1 LITDNPRPGDRSLR
15 DEDRY
20 LFLESILSSRN
31 YFYISYVGQSIK
43 DNSTIPPSVLVSEFL
58 DTIGRGFS
66 VEGIKVTERL
76 VTRHRLQA
84 FSRSYFNGTPGLFS
98 YSSENCMALL
108 EAIGSTQQQA
118 VFIANPLKEPPK
130 EMREV
135 SLTQLL
141 HFIANP
147 AKHLL
152 ENRLQIR
159 LEEISSRLEEREPF
173 MVEGLEAY
181 NLNQKLLERRLK
193 DEKDEDFLAIAKC
206 RGLLPPAR
214 HGEMVFAS
222 ACVEVDGLVA
232 RIEAETSGLRPH
244 DPLYFEE
251 VVGEFRL
258 SGKIDGIWPGKKISY
273 RCAKLK
279 AKDEIRTWIE
289 HLVLNALAPESHP
302 RESLL
307 IMKDTSVTYKQV
319 DNPIDLL
326 RSFLDC
332 YWKGLQMPLRFFPG
346 TSLEYAST
354 NGNLEKARRKWESG
368 FKYTGEEEDPYF
380 QLCFG
385 LEDDPLNDDFCQMA
399 LELLSPMIVHRS
411 KE

>member
-1 LITDNPRPGDRSLR
+1 
-15 DEDRY
+15 
-20 LFLESILSSRN
+20 
-31 YFYISYVGQSIK
+31 
-43 DNSTIPPSVLVSEFL
+43 VLVSEFL
-58 DTIGRGFS
+58 DKIGRAFS
-66 VEGIKVTERL
+66 FEGTKVTERL

-108 EAIGSTQQQA
+108 EAAGSTGQQA

-141 HFIANP
+141 HFFANP

-159 LEEISSRLEEREPF
+159 LEESSSRLEEREPF
-173 MVEGLEAY
+173 MVEGLDAY
-181 NLNQKLLERRLK
+181 NLNQELLERRLRG
-193 DEKDEDFLAIAKC
+193 EKDEDFLAIAKC

-214 HGEMVFAS
+214 HGEKVFAS
-222 ACVEVDGLVA
+222 ACAEIDGLVA
-232 RIEAETSGLRPH
+232 RIETETSGLQPNE
-244 DPLYFEE
+244 PLYFEE

-258 SGKIDGIWPGKKISY
+258 SGKIDGIWPEKKISY

-289 HLVLNALAPESHP
+289 HLVLNAFAPALFP

-307 IMKDTSVTYKQV
+307 IMKDTSVTYKQI
-319 DNPIDLL
+319 DNSIDLL
-326 RSFLDC
+326 GSFLDC
-332 YWKGLQMPLRFFPG
+332 YWKGLQLPLRLFPA
-346 TSLEYAST
+346 TSLEYVST
-354 NGNLEKARRKWESG
+354 DGNLEKARKKWESG
-368 FKYTGEEEDPYF
+368 FKYTGEEEDHYF
-380 QLCFG
+380 KICFAS
-385 LEDDPLNDDFCQMA
+385 EEDPLNADFCQLA
-399 LELLSPMIVHRS
+399 LELFSPMIAHRS
-411 KE
+411 TSLS